1 MTYRFL
7 RKDYD
12 ALLAKIEELADALKR
27 AGEEKGEWANQSG
40 ETYHDNFGYEE
51 EQRRQWTLSDRMDE
65 FVRMKDKAELVEAR
79 AVDEVDV
86 GARVTLE
93 DQASGE
99 RRTIRIGSYQV
110 LDPED
115 EQEVSYAAPLAKPL
129 LGATVGEEREVEI
142 GGERIVYRVVAI
154 E

>member
-1 MTYRFL
+1 MPYRFL

-12 ALLAKIEELADALKR
+12 ALLAKIDELVEAMRK
-27 AGEEKGEWANQSG
+27 AGEEKGEWANQSA

-51 EQRRQWTLSDRMDE
+51 EQRQQWTLSDRIDD
-65 FVRMKDKAELVEAR
+65 FVRMKDDAELVEAH

-86 GARVTLE
+86 GSRVTIE
-93 DQASGE
+93 DCSRGE
-99 RRTIRIGSYQV
+99 RRTLLIGSYQV

-115 EQEVSYAAPLAKPL
+115 DDEVSYAAPLAAPF
-129 LGATVGEEREVEI
+129 LGATVGEQREVEI
-142 GGERIVYRVVAI
+142 GGQKTAYRVVAI